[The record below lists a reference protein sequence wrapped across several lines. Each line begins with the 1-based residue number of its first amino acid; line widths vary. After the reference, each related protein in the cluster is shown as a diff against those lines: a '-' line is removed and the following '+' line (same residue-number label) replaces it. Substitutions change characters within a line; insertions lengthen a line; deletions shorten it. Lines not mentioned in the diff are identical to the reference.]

1 MDFMFGLP
9 RDVSGNAGIMVC
21 VERASKYVVAIPVKN
36 TLSGMDAVRLFFKH
50 VFCHFGLPR
59 SIDSNND
66 PRFTA
71 KFWSTHFDLCDTS
84 LDMSIS
90 DQHGSDG
97 QTERANNVFAATPS
111 LPASTRFSPH
121 YAIHIKHPRLSP
133 MLDGFVSNG
142 ETLTSHLTPMQYI
155 HDSVAAAQQRQTTQ
169 ANKIAAAPT
178 SLPSLSPMKS
188 SFSPIRSSQKKI
200 ALEVSESEPDES
212 DGSEDLTDVTL
223 HLLLAEETEDAIPST
238 YVVASVRAVPDAL
251 RLNFVEEFGR
261 NQMAAFKAFVM
272 RAYTELMRLPEN
284 KETHLTEWAI
294 RFEETMKHHEEH

>member
-1 MDFMFGLP
+1 
-9 RDVSGNAGIMVC
+9 
-21 VERASKYVVAIPVKN
+21 
-36 TLSGMDAVRLFFKH
+36 
-50 VFCHFGLPR
+50 
-59 SIDSNND
+59 
-66 PRFTA
+66 
-71 KFWSTHFDLCDTS
+71 
-84 LDMSIS
+84 
-90 DQHGSDG
+90 
-97 QTERANNVFAATPS
+97 
-111 LPASTRFSPH
+111 
-121 YAIHIKHPRLSP
+121 

-142 ETLTSHLTPMQYI
+142 ETLTSHLTPAMQYI

-178 SLPSLSPMKS
+178 SLPSLSPMN
-188 SFSPIRSSQKKI
+188 PNR
-200 ALEVSESEPDES
+200 
-212 DGSEDLTDVTL
+212 GSEDLTDVTL

-272 RAYTELMRLPEN
+272 QAYTELMRLPEN